1 MDSGRILVALQEQ
14 EKWRE
19 RRARLGARLRSVQSR
34 KRYLQR
40 ELDAVRRKVE
50 RLEDALAG
58 VPEGRVP
65 WEHVYARI
73 DR

>member
-19 RRARLGARLRSVQSR
+19 RRTRLEARLRSVQAR
-34 KRYLQR
+34 RRFLQR
-40 ELDAVRRKVE
+40 ELEVVRRRVE
-50 RLEDALAG
+50 RLEETLAG
-58 VPEGRVP
+58 TPGARVP
-65 WEHVYARI
+65 WESSYARM